1 MAKDNLKKE
10 PLMRIVK
17 RTKNSTISK
26 KMAVIV
32 RVVAI
37 LLALVV
43 CGIFIFVLTKTNPV
57 KVYYGMIE
65 GAMGTNR
72 RVWNTLRDTMI
83 LLAVSLAITPAF
95 KMKFWNIGAEG
106 QILVGGIATAAVMR
120 YMGATMNGPGLFAV
134 MIVVSIVA
142 GMVWGIIPAIF
153 KAQYNTNETLFT
165 LMMNYIAI
173 QLTSYF
179 CIVWEAVKGSGTIG
193 TINQETRNGWIS
205 TSFLGNIFGQFNYS
219 INVILVI
226 ILMVVMAYYLKK
238 TKHGYEIAVVG
249 ESENTARYAG
259 INVKKVIIRT
269 MAISG
274 ALCGLT
280 GFLLVSGSSH
290 TISTNTAGGR
300 GFTAI
305 IVSWLAKFNPYMMLL
320 ISFFLVFLDN
330 GAVQIASQY
339 GLNESASEVMT
350 GIVLFFLIG
359 CEFFLNYRVVFRG
372 KHEEA

>member
-1 MAKDNLKKE
+1 
-10 PLMRIVK
+10 
-17 RTKNSTISK
+17 
-26 KMAVIV
+26 
-32 RVVAI
+32 
-37 LLALVV
+37 
-43 CGIFIFVLTKTNPV
+43 
-57 KVYYGMIE
+57 
-65 GAMGTNR
+65 
-72 RVWNTLRDTMI
+72 
-83 LLAVSLAITPAF
+83 
-95 KMKFWNIGAEG
+95 
-106 QILVGGIATAAVMR
+106 
-120 YMGATMNGPGLFAV
+120 
-134 MIVVSIVA
+134 
-142 GMVWGIIPAIF
+142 
-153 KAQYNTNETLFT
+153 
-165 LMMNYIAI
+165 
-173 QLTSYF
+173 
-179 CIVWEAVKGSGTIG
+179 
-193 TINQETRNGWIS
+193 
-205 TSFLGNIFGQFNYS
+205 
-219 INVILVI
+219 
-226 ILMVVMAYYLKK
+226 
-238 TKHGYEIAVVG
+238 
-249 ESENTARYAG
+249 
-259 INVKKVIIRT
+259 

>member
-1 MAKDNLKKE
+1 
-10 PLMRIVK
+10 
-17 RTKNSTISK
+17 
-26 KMAVIV
+26 
-32 RVVAI
+32 
-37 LLALVV
+37 
-43 CGIFIFVLTKTNPV
+43 
-57 KVYYGMIE
+57 
-65 GAMGTNR
+65 
-72 RVWNTLRDTMI
+72 
-83 LLAVSLAITPAF
+83 
-95 KMKFWNIGAEG
+95 
-106 QILVGGIATAAVMR
+106 
-120 YMGATMNGPGLFAV
+120 
-134 MIVVSIVA
+134 
-142 GMVWGIIPAIF
+142 
-153 KAQYNTNETLFT
+153 
-165 LMMNYIAI
+165 
-173 QLTSYF
+173 
-179 CIVWEAVKGSGTIG
+179 
-193 TINQETRNGWIS
+193 
-205 TSFLGNIFGQFNYS
+205 
-219 INVILVI
+219 
-226 ILMVVMAYYLKK
+226 MVVMAYYLKK

-305 IVSWLAKFNPYMMLL
+305 IVSWLAKFNPYIMLL